1 MQQTIY
7 LAGGCFWGV
16 QGYFD
21 LLKGVIN
28 SQVGYA
34 NSKVESPSYQQVCNG
49 ATQAVEAVEIT
60 FDSTLL
66 SLETLLKRFF
76 SIIDPFALN
85 YQGNDIG
92 TQYRSGIY
100 TKDIKTLN
108 AVQNF
113 IKVLQKQFSKEI
125 VTEVSLLEN
134 FYPAEDYHQK
144 YLQKNPTG
152 YCHIDLSAALKE
164 LD

>member
-1 MQQTIY
+1 M
-7 LAGGCFWGV
+7 

-21 LLKGVIN
+21 LLEGVLS

-34 NSKVESPSYQQVCNG
+34 NSKVESPSYQQVCSG
-49 ATQAVEAVEIT
+49 VTQAVEAVEIT

-66 SLETLLKRFF
+66 SLEVLLKRFF

-85 YQGNDIG
+85 YQGNDVG

-100 TKDIKTLN
+100 TNEEKMLEEIEGFVN
-108 AVQNF
+108 A
-113 IKVLQKQFSKEI
+113 LQKQYSKKI

-134 FYPAEDYHQK
+134 FYLAETYHQK
-144 YLQKNPTG
+144 YLAKNPNG
-152 YCHIDLSAALKE
+152 YCHIDLSAALRE
-164 LD
+164 I

>member
-21 LLKGVIN
+21 LLKGVLN

-34 NSKVESPSYQQVCNG
+34 NSKVESPSYQQVCSG
-49 ATQAVEAVEIT
+49 ATQATEAVEIS

-66 SLETLLKRFF
+66 SLEMLLKRFF
-76 SIIDPFALN
+76 SIINPFALN

-100 TKDIKTLN
+100 TQDTQMLKEIKGFVEN
-108 AVQNF
+108 
-113 IKVLQKQFSKEI
+113 LQKQFSQKI

-134 FYPAEDYHQK
+134 FYSAEAYHQK
-144 YLQKNPTG
+144 YLAKNPNG

-164 LD
+164 I